1 MKKLD
6 IKTGMILKTADGKFR
21 LMVGGTAISTD
32 SGGIPLSWFNED
44 LELVKN
50 TNKTYE
56 IVEIYAEPKEY
67 PFCAD
72 FDFWLKDGNFLA
84 HTTLLWKKEV
94 VTEMS
99 IEDLE
104 KKYGIK
110 NLKIVKS

>member
-50 TNKTYE
+50 NKTHE
-56 IVEIYAEPKEY
+56 IIEIYSEPKEY

-72 FDFWLKDGNFLA
+72 FDFWLDNGNFLE
-84 HTTLLWKKEV
+84 HSTLLWKKEE

-99 IEDLE
+99 IKELE
-104 KKYGIK
+104 EKYDIK
-110 NLKIVKS
+110 NLKIVKEK